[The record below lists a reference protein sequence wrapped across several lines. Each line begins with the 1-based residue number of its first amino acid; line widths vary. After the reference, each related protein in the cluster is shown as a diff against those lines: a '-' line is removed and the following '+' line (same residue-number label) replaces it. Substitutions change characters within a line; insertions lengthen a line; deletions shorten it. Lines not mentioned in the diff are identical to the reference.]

1 MSGPFLRSPLSL
13 CGVVAVRKKH
23 MKYKHMIWSLWCL
36 QHIWDWLIVQSF
48 HVIACTWFGR
58 RKIGPERLCRLR
70 RTQFFTWREPT
81 VSLVATEKSLLI
93 SHCHHRCNLTRSSVA
108 SPFAS
113 VSTPGTLGSAETG
126 FHAIAEFREDGG
138 SKQSGGLDMNCSC
151 LLFLFRQRKHLSP
164 HANLLWKTKSELR
177 QLTC

>member
-13 CGVVAVRKKH
+13 CGVVAVRKRH

-113 VSTPGTLGSAETG
+113 VSAPGTVGSAETG

-138 SKQSGGLDMNCSC
+138 FKQPGGLAMNPSC
-151 LLFLFRQRKHLSP
+151 VCFFFSSGKGNLSYHVHFL
-164 HANLLWKTKSELR
+164 
-177 QLTC
+177 